1 MTSPGNLQ
9 QHSTQDWGAPRGVLP
24 WGALML
30 ALGLACSRNPPP
42 PLTHE
47 AYVWQRDWSPELSG
61 ALAEAPPELGA
72 LRVLARER
80 SGSARTPV
88 DIGVDVESLARSG
101 REVVAVMRVDGT
113 APLDGISLEE
123 VAVHARA
130 WKARGVRVRGLE
142 VDHDCATPAL
152 PRYADWLEHERALLQ
167 GQGLT
172 LSITALP
179 TWASSPEVKRL
190 ASIPDD
196 VVLQVHA
203 VRAPTL
209 FTPEEAQRFVESWS
223 KATGRA
229 FRVALPTYRVRL
241 RDGTRLSAE
250 PREVARLLAL
260 LRERPVPGVT
270 GILWFRLGHRGD
282 PDAWSPSTL
291 QAVVR
296 GEPLTPRLTPR
307 LVDAGGGTRDIVIE
321 NTGRVDAEAPARLTL
336 NGNLEVLDGV
346 GGYAPHGASL
356 VARTPPRLRA
366 GERRVVGFVRGTEVS
381 LAVP

>member
-1 MTSPGNLQ
+1 ML
-9 QHSTQDWGAPRGVLP
+9 L
-24 WGALML
+24 L
-30 ALGLACSRNPPP
+30 ALVLACSRGSEAPPT

-61 ALAEAPPELGA
+61 ALTDVLPELGA

-80 SGSARTPV
+80 SGPTRTPV
-88 DIGVDVESLARSG
+88 DIGVDVEALARSG
-101 REVVAVMRVDGT
+101 RDVVAVMRVDGT

-130 WKARGVRVRGLE
+130 WKARGVRVRGIE

-152 PRYADWLEHERALLQ
+152 PRYADWLDQERARLQ

-179 TWASSPEVKRL
+179 TWASSPDVRRL
-190 ASIPDD
+190 VSIPDD

-209 FTPEEAQRFVESWS
+209 FTPEEARRFVESWS
-223 KATGRA
+223 TATGRP

-250 PREVARLLAL
+250 PRDVARFLTG
-260 LRERPVPGVT
+260 LRERPVPGLT
-270 GILWFRLGHRGD
+270 GVLWFRLGHRAD
-282 PDAWSPSTL
+282 PEAWSPPTL
-291 QAVVR
+291 ATVLR

-321 NTGRVDAEAPARLTL
+321 NTGHVDAEAPARLTL
-336 NGNLEVLDGV
+336 TGNLEVLDGV
-346 GGYAPHGASL
+346 GGYAPRGASL